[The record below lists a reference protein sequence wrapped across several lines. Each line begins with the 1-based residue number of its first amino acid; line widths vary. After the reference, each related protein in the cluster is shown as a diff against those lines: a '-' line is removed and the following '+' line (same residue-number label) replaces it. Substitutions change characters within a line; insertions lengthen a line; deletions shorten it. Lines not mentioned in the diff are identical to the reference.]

1 MGEGRTMQE
10 QLSRAMP
17 GAIAEDRCD
26 WAQGWTESNSR
37 SYWLKE
43 AQVQLYMD
51 KPGPGNW

>member
-37 SYWLKE
+37 SYGLKE
-43 AQVQLYMD
+43 AQVQLDMD
-51 KPGPGNW
+51 KPGPENW